1 MLAPAVSVDRPT
13 TDWANV
19 SDPRESTEELAE
31 VVEDLRRHLLWQEE
45 TGGRAL
51 LVDAAKQSAERSA
64 SLRSKLPP
72 RGAKA
77 PAAPEPAAAPLPPAP
92 TPRPAAMPPRALAP
106 EASPSTPAVTA
117 PVPPAAASK
126 GMLIDV
132 PQQAPPYTGA
142 LPGVVKGERP
152 MLDEIRRELG
162 DCRRCKLCTGRKN
175 IVFGVGSPR
184 AELVFVGEG
193 PGEQEDLQGVPF
205 VGPAGELLT
214 KMIQAMGFS
223 RDEVY
228 ICNVVKC
235 RPPGNR
241 NPEPDEIA
249 ACEPFLRSQLL
260 ALQPKVIVALG
271 KFAAQTLLRDST
283 PITRLRG
290 QWREYQG
297 VKLMPTFHPA
307 YLLRSPAEKKK
318 AWEDLQQ
325 VMKIFGKQPG
335 SRT

>member
-1 MLAPAVSVDRPT
+1 
-13 TDWANV
+13 V
-19 SDPRESTEELAE
+19 SDPRESAEELVEA
-31 VVEDLRRHLLWQEE
+31 VEDLRRHLLWQEE

-51 LVDAAKQSAERSA
+51 LVDSAKLSAERSA
-64 SLRSKLPP
+64 SLRSMMPP
-72 RGAKA
+72 RGAKTPTA
-77 PAAPEPAAAPLPPAP
+77 PERTVSPEPAVPPEVPAPRPVAAPS
-92 TPRPAAMPPRALAP
+92 RSLAP
-106 EASPSTPAVTA
+106 EAPPSAPAA
-117 PVPPAAASK
+117 PPAAASK
-126 GMLIDV
+126 GMLLDV
-132 PQQAPPYTGA
+132 PQQAPPYAGA
-142 LPGVVKGERP
+142 LPGVVEGERP
-152 MLDEIRRELG
+152 TLDQIRRELG
-162 DCRRCKLCTGRKN
+162 DCQRCKLCKGRKN
-175 IVFGVGSPR
+175 IVFGVGTPR

-205 VGPAGELLT
+205 VGAAGELLT
-214 KMIQAMGFS
+214 KMIQAMGFT
-223 RDEVY
+223 RDQVY

-307 YLLRSPAEKKK
+307 YLLRSPNEKKK

>member
-1 MLAPAVSVDRPT
+1 M
-13 TDWANV
+13 N
-19 SDPRESTEELAE
+19 DPRESAEELGEA
-31 VVEDLRRHLLWQEE
+31 VEDLRRHLLWQEE

-51 LVDAAKQSAERSA
+51 LVDAAKQAAERSA
-64 SLRSKLPP
+64 SLRAMMPP
-72 RGAKA
+72 RGAKTPPAPERPASPEPAEAPEAPAPRPVAAPSRPLASEAPARA
-77 PAAPEPAAAPLPPAP
+77 PAASPAA
-92 TPRPAAMPPRALAP
+92 
-106 EASPSTPAVTA
+106 
-117 PVPPAAASK
+117 PPAAASK

-132 PQQAPPYTGA
+132 PQQAPPYSGA
-142 LPGVVKGERP
+142 LPGVVEGERP
-152 MLDEIRRELG
+152 VLDEIRRELG
-162 DCRRCKLCTGRKN
+162 DCKRCKLCTGRKN

-223 RDEVY
+223 RDQVY

-307 YLLRSPAEKKK
+307 YLLRSPNEKKK